1 MMTEDLEKKF
11 NVTKEELDKLAEQY
25 ESGNWPEGR
34 TVLLGRP
41 RISDEELVSV
51 TIKLPK
57 TQLEAIDCSAKNEG
71 KSRSA
76 YMRNLLRIAMMM

>member
-1 MMTEDLEKKF
+1 MKTEELEQKF
-11 NVTKEELDKLAEQY
+11 GVSKEELDKLAEPY
-25 ESGNWPEGR
+25 EGGNWPEGR
-34 TVLLGRP
+34 TILLGRP

-57 TQLEAIDCSAKNEG
+57 SQLEAIDNGANREG

-76 YMRNLLRIAMMM
+76 YMRNLLKLAMMM

>member
-1 MMTEDLEKKF
+1 MKTEDLEKKF
-11 NVTKEELDKLAEQY
+11 NVTEEALDKLAEQY
-25 ESGNWPEGR
+25 ESGNWPEGH

-41 RISDEELVSV
+41 RISDEDLVSV

-57 TQLEAIDCSAKNEG
+57 TQLEAIDNGATQEG

-76 YMRNLLRIAMMM
+76 YMRKLLKLAMMM

>member
-1 MMTEDLEKKF
+1 MNTEDLEKKF
-11 NVTKEELDKLAEQY
+11 NVTEEELDKLAEQY
-25 ESGNWPEGR
+25 ESGNWPEGH

-41 RISDEELVSV
+41 RISDEDLVSV

-57 TQLEAIDCSAKNEG
+57 TQLEAIDNGAKHEG

-76 YMRNLLRIAMMM
+76 YMRNLLKLAMMM

>member
-1 MMTEDLEKKF
+1 MDTKGLEKKF
-11 NVTKEELDKLAEQY
+11 DVTGEELDKLAEQY
-25 ESGNWPEGR
+25 ESGNWPEGH

-41 RISDEELVSV
+41 RITDEELVSV

-57 TQLEAIDCSAKNEG
+57 TQLEAIDKTAKQEG

-76 YMRNLLRIAMMM
+76 YMRNLLKVAMMM

>member
-1 MMTEDLEKKF
+1 MTTEGLEKKF
-11 NVTKEELDKLAEQY
+11 GITKEELDKLAEQY
-25 ESGNWPEGR
+25 ENGDWPEGR
-34 TVLLGRP
+34 TILLGRP

-57 TQLEAIDCSAKNEG
+57 SQLDAIDSGANQEG

-76 YMRNLLRIAMMM
+76 YMRQLLKTAMMM

>member
-1 MMTEDLEKKF
+1 MKTEDLEKKF
-11 NVTKEELDKLAEQY
+11 GVSTSELDNLADRY
-25 ESGNWPEGR
+25 ESGDWPEGR
-34 TVLLGRP
+34 TILLGRP

-57 TQLEAIDCSAKNEG
+57 SQLEAIDNGANREG

-76 YMRNLLRIAMMM
+76 YMRNLLGRAMLM